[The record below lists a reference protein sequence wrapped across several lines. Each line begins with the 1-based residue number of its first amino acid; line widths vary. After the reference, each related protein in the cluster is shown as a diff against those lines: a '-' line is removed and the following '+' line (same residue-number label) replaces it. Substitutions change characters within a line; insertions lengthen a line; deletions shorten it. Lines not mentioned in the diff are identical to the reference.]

1 MDNRLDPYRT
11 VKKKIKGK
19 GSFPLQPLPGIDFDP
34 DYRKDVVT
42 VNSLYNIPSK
52 EYFKKFL
59 AAIGYHVPWQKHKST
74 LSSVAENDK
83 KKREREVLIKTPMT
97 FGSSFSR
104 GTYYL
109 VHCQRFLLYFH
120 L

>member
-1 MDNRLDPYRT
+1 MDNRLDQYRT

-34 DYRKDVVT
+34 HYRKDVET
-42 VNSLYNIPSK
+42 VNSLYNTPSK
-52 EYFKKFL
+52 EYFKKFI

-83 KKREREVLIKTPMT
+83 KKERER
-97 FGSSFSR
+97 SFN
-104 GTYYL
+104 
-109 VHCQRFLLYFH
+109 
-120 L
+120 